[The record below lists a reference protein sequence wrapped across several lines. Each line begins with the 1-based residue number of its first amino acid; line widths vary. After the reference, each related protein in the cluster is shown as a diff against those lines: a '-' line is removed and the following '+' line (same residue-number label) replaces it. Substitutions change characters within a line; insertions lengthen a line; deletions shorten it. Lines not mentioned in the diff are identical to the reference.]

1 MQEHMEKALD
11 PQRAYVR
18 VVDYIK
24 QEIRNGNLKIGSK
37 LPPERVLA
45 EQLGVGRN
53 SVREALRILEIIG
66 ATTSTQGAGHFISG
80 NFEISLAET
89 MSIMFLLKGMSFQ
102 QISQLRYAL

>member
-37 LPPERVLA
+37 LPPERVLD
-45 EQLGVGRN
+45 RK
-53 SVREALRILEIIG
+53 SVV
-66 ATTSTQGAGHFISG
+66 
-80 NFEISLAET
+80 
-89 MSIMFLLKGMSFQ
+89 
-102 QISQLRYAL
+102 